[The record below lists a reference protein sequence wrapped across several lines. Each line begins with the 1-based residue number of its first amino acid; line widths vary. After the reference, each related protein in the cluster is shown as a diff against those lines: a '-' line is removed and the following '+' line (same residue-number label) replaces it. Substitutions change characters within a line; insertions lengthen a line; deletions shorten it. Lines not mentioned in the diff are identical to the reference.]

1 MKKWILTI
9 LALAVLALAC
19 SAAAA
24 EGSLFA
30 DIERDT
36 DSPEWVANLPAAQE
50 ANRGRGTAF
59 HPAKQGIRIGK
70 TLDFTAKGQQAFL
83 DVCSDHFRQNTP
95 YVRRSI

>member
-1 MKKWILTI
+1 MMKKWILTI

-36 DSPEWVANLPAAQE
+36 DSPDWVANLPATQE
-50 ANRGRGTAF
+50 AN
-59 HPAKQGIRIGK
+59 
-70 TLDFTAKGQQAFL
+70 
-83 DVCSDHFRQNTP
+83 
-95 YVRRSI
+95 